1 MNIVLS
7 ILFLA
12 ALAFAYDFFSN
23 VYAKMLFYAL
33 FAVNLSTF
41 VARFNLALG
50 IVALVAACV
59 LTPFPLAFKLF
70 IFGSG
75 LVMVRGGLHGRS
87 SSMLDTIG
95 GISILAGLIL
105 GIYGF
110 FAG

>member
-1 MNIVLS
+1 MNTLVSL
-7 ILFLA
+7 LWLA
-12 ALAFAYDFFSN
+12 GLAFAYDFFSN

-41 VARFNLALG
+41 VTRFNLVLG

-75 LVMVRGGLHGRS
+75 LAMVRGGLHGRS

-95 GISILAGLIL
+95 GISIFAGIVL

>member
-1 MNIVLS
+1 MNIAIS
-7 ILFLA
+7 ILCLA
-12 ALAFAYDFFSN
+12 VFAFAYDFFSN
-23 VYAKMLFYAL
+23 VYVKMLFYAL

-41 VARFNLALG
+41 VARFNLVLG

-75 LVMVRGGLHGRS
+75 LAMVRGGLHGRNS
-87 SSMLDTIG
+87 SIFDTIG
-95 GISILAGLIL
+95 GISMLAGLIL